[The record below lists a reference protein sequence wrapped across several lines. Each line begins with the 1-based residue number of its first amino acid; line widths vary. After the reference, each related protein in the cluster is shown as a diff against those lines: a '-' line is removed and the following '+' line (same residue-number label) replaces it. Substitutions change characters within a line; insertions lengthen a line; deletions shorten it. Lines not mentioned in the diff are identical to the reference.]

1 MEIKFFIFAVEIFQF
16 PKFHDS
22 EAKHDKCKVKNK
34 ILNVTFKVINSWNNW
49 KNWIKILQEYLFV
62 WK

>member
-34 ILNVTFKVINSWNNW
+34 ILNVTFKVINS
-49 KNWIKILQEYLFV
+49 
-62 WK
+62 